1 MARRRSRRDPT
12 RDALLAA
19 VAAEPEDDAP
29 RLVMAD
35 WLEENG
41 DPFRAEFIRA
51 QLEVRRL
58 DLYTARSAALRR
70 RVEELHK
77 KHGKRW
83 LKDDGLDKLLFPV
96 FRRGFVEQIL
106 FDDCA
111 AFLRDAPGLAER
123 TPLLA
128 AEVLCETPEPEQA
141 FIDSPLLERLR
152 GLHVCR
158 RASMLLLS
166 RQLLRSPGGGEFL
179 RMLQEERFEEVR
191 RAALAEP
198 DPPGLRAL
206 LLSPRLTNLRELD
219 LSGSWFEPG
228 LISVFRDVKP
238 LANLRSLDLTDTS
251 FPESDFAHIAESPHL
266 ANLRELYLCGADSV
280 PGFHQEGAA
289 ILAGSPYL
297 RRLEVLNVRSQ
308 HLERAG
314 FEALARW
321 PGRQPPQARS
331 GIDGRTRPGLRRG
344 GAGAG
349 VLAALERAARAE
361 RRERRAGAGARGGPA
376 VVAEAGVAAGAAAGP
391 ARLRERGRRRRGRV
405 DAHPLPVPGRPDR
418 AGPRQLQTGGGGA
431 EGTGRTLR
439 RRPDRPRQAVAMSG
453 ARLTAG
459 CRTRR
464 VAAAP
469 N

>member
-19 VAAEPEDDAP
+19 VAAEPEVDVP

-35 WLEENG
+35 WLDENG
-41 DPFRAEFIRA
+41 DPLRAEFIRT

-58 DLYTARSAALRR
+58 DFYTARSAALRR

-83 LKDDGLDKLLFPV
+83 LKEDGLGKPRFAV
-96 FRRGFVEQIL
+96 FRRGFIEKVT

-111 AFLRDAPGLAER
+111 AFLRDAPGLADR

-128 AEVLCETPEPEQA
+128 AEVLCETPEPSET

-152 GLHVCR
+152 GLHVGR
-158 RASMLLLS
+158 RASLLLLS
-166 RQLLRSPGGGEFL
+166 RQALRSPTGGVFQ
-179 RMLQEERFEEVR
+179 RILQEEQYEELR
-191 RAALAEP
+191 RASLAEP

-206 LLSPRLTNLRELD
+206 LLSPRLANLRELD

-228 LISVFRDVKP
+228 FVSVLRLARP

-251 FPESDFAHIAESPHL
+251 FPDSDFAHLAESPHL

-289 ILAGSPYL
+289 MLAGSPYL

-321 PGRQPPQARS
+321 PGLAS
-331 GIDGRTRPGLRRG
+331 LRRLDLESTG
-344 GAGAG
+344 GDDPDFAEG
-349 VLAALERAARAE
+349 VRALAHSPHWGELRELNVEGSVRAPE
-361 RRERRAGAGARGGPA
+361 H
-376 VVAEAGVAAGAAAGP
+376 AEALLSSPKLASLRVLRLDPHASENEDAGDAVGWMLVRCPYLGDLIELDLGGYKPGAAVRKELV
-391 ARLRERGRRRRGRV
+391 ARFGDALTGYGMRR
-405 DAHPLPVPGRPDR
+405 
-418 AGPRQLQTGGGGA
+418 
-431 EGTGRTLR
+431 
-439 RRPDRPRQAVAMSG
+439 
-453 ARLTAG
+453 
-459 CRTRR
+459 
-464 VAAAP
+464 
-469 N
+469 